1 MAKQKSVKYGPE
13 SIVRCEWPTTQ
24 LDPKEVTVH
33 RLLAREHAGTWLWE
47 DLTALVLPDLKK
59 AVKMCK
65 QVSWA
70 ELEGLLPMILENI
83 TKELQREEREY
94 RKRAV
99 DDSIG
104 CNNLVT
110 VIPKVDVGKEAA

>member
-1 MAKQKSVKYGPE
+1 MAKQGNVKYGRE
-13 SIVRCEWPTTQ
+13 SIVRLERPTTRI
-24 LDPKEVTVH
+24 PPEEVTVQW
-33 RLLAREHAGTWLWE
+33 LLQREHAGTWLWE

-59 AVKMCK
+59 AVKMCR

-94 RKRAV
+94 RKLAV

-104 CNNLVT
+104 CNSQVT
-110 VIPKVDVGKEAA
+110 VIPKADVEEEAG